1 MVFFFTSNVVNPP
14 YTIYMGRDKYENNE
28 LLKYCWP
35 EDIWFHVSKLSS
47 AHVYLRLRKGET
59 IDNINADAL
68 EDCCQLVKA
77 NSIEGCKLNKVDI
90 VYTPVDNLRQT
101 NDMDVGQVGFHVD
114 KNVRQYIVSKKQ
126 NDIVNRLNKT
136 KTEISTELFITQR
149 EQRDNLER
157 EDKKR
162 LMREQKQRDKEEDK
176 RRQEQAELRNYT
188 SLMHSDKMRS
198 NKTSK
203 LIFDENFLSMTAN
216 HRPLSIIARCALCS
230 IKAELFV
237 CSHCDKVICQIC
249 LDKHQLQLNEIL
261 KEQWGLCKTKYL
273 NLYHLSD
280 NHAKEM
286 VNVENE
292 MDRIRLLVN
301 QRYTDLVNLIENEKN
316 NVLNNIEENI
326 QLNSSNVKHTDL
338 QHLFDSIG
346 QRLNNIF
353 EDPNAS
359 YDTEDF
365 LLEIN
370 HFNTLMK
377 TREKQ
382 IQTSSF
388 KYPSLSPMKPTS
400 ISDIFGEL
408 QWNIA
413 RMSNPILTRS
423 SIIDSR
429 SLNSKLNGSMSSE
442 TNDEFHEDGT
452 ITSEKPT
459 SMSVMQ
465 RQKQWTLDAA
475 GVPHFLCILSK
486 KNHLLFACDK
496 YGSIDL
502 YQLDSNEPRITPRHL
517 RQFELFPGN
526 TTSPQPLIIETFT
539 VYTPFIVVSA
549 HLNDQA
555 DTSSIYFFDHRGLKQ
570 ADTCLQNFP
579 VRQLSADVSC
589 KCLWGIDRHQH
600 LVYYNQLPMNV
611 QQIPNCIEHREDFI
625 KFTRNFEPIR
635 IAQNQTSIAI
645 IERNSQRAQ
654 LFDKRTK
661 KKIDEVENLL
671 RSKGIFRLW
680 NVLLRDDN
688 SMVLKLDEE
697 LPPNSRPPSI
707 NHLILELDS
716 QGLPVSQI
724 ERISVYGLVLG
735 PNQEILLGCKKHQQN
750 GLIEC
755 YI

>member
-1 MVFFFTSNVVNPP
+1 
-14 YTIYMGRDKYENNE
+14 
-28 LLKYCWP
+28 
-35 EDIWFHVSKLSS
+35 
-47 AHVYLRLRKGET
+47 
-59 IDNINADAL
+59 
-68 EDCCQLVKA
+68 
-77 NSIEGCKLNKVDI
+77 
-90 VYTPVDNLRQT
+90 
-101 NDMDVGQVGFHVD
+101 
-114 KNVRQYIVSKKQ
+114 
-126 NDIVNRLNKT
+126 
-136 KTEISTELFITQR
+136 
-149 EQRDNLER
+149 
-157 EDKKR
+157 
-162 LMREQKQRDKEEDK
+162 
-176 RRQEQAELRNYT
+176 
-188 SLMHSDKMRS
+188 
-198 NKTSK
+198 
-203 LIFDENFLSMTAN
+203 MTAN

-249 LDKHQLQLNEIL
+249 LDKHQLQVNEIL

-286 VNVENE
+286 VNVENEMDRIRLLVNQRYTDLNE

-680 NVLLRDDN
+680 NVLVIGVVGPRMMLRDDN

>member
-1 MVFFFTSNVVNPP
+1 
-14 YTIYMGRDKYENNE
+14 
-28 LLKYCWP
+28 
-35 EDIWFHVSKLSS
+35 
-47 AHVYLRLRKGET
+47 
-59 IDNINADAL
+59 
-68 EDCCQLVKA
+68 
-77 NSIEGCKLNKVDI
+77 
-90 VYTPVDNLRQT
+90 
-101 NDMDVGQVGFHVD
+101 
-114 KNVRQYIVSKKQ
+114 
-126 NDIVNRLNKT
+126 
-136 KTEISTELFITQR
+136 
-149 EQRDNLER
+149 
-157 EDKKR
+157 
-162 LMREQKQRDKEEDK
+162 
-176 RRQEQAELRNYT
+176 
-188 SLMHSDKMRS
+188 
-198 NKTSK
+198 
-203 LIFDENFLSMTAN
+203 
-216 HRPLSIIARCALCS
+216 
-230 IKAELFV
+230 
-237 CSHCDKVICQIC
+237 
-249 LDKHQLQLNEIL
+249 
-261 KEQWGLCKTKYL
+261 
-273 NLYHLSD
+273 
-280 NHAKEM
+280 
-286 VNVENE
+286 
-292 MDRIRLLVN
+292 
-301 QRYTDLVNLIENEKN
+301 
-316 NVLNNIEENI
+316 
-326 QLNSSNVKHTDL
+326 
-338 QHLFDSIG
+338 
-346 QRLNNIF
+346 
-353 EDPNAS
+353 
-359 YDTEDF
+359 
-365 LLEIN
+365 
-370 HFNTLMK
+370 
-377 TREKQ
+377 
-382 IQTSSF
+382 
-388 KYPSLSPMKPTS
+388 MKPTS

-680 NVLLRDDN
+680 NVLLVGKKEDALQD
-688 SMVLKLDEE
+688 VFET
-697 LPPNSRPPSI
+697 PTQSI
-707 NHLILELDS
+707 KSHMFYCA
-716 QGLPVSQI
+716 
-724 ERISVYGLVLG
+724 SVIADTI
-735 PNQEILLGCKKHQQN
+735 EILCSQAYNQCHEHN
-750 GLIEC
+750 HRV
-755 YI
+755 

>member
-1 MVFFFTSNVVNPP
+1 
-14 YTIYMGRDKYENNE
+14 
-28 LLKYCWP
+28 
-35 EDIWFHVSKLSS
+35 
-47 AHVYLRLRKGET
+47 
-59 IDNINADAL
+59 
-68 EDCCQLVKA
+68 
-77 NSIEGCKLNKVDI
+77 
-90 VYTPVDNLRQT
+90 
-101 NDMDVGQVGFHVD
+101 
-114 KNVRQYIVSKKQ
+114 
-126 NDIVNRLNKT
+126 
-136 KTEISTELFITQR
+136 
-149 EQRDNLER
+149 
-157 EDKKR
+157 
-162 LMREQKQRDKEEDK
+162 
-176 RRQEQAELRNYT
+176 
-188 SLMHSDKMRS
+188 
-198 NKTSK
+198 
-203 LIFDENFLSMTAN
+203 MTAN

-353 EDPNAS
+353 D
-359 YDTEDF
+359 
-365 LLEIN
+365 
-370 HFNTLMK
+370 
-377 TREKQ
+377 
-382 IQTSSF
+382 
-388 KYPSLSPMKPTS
+388 LSPMKPTS

-680 NVLLRDDN
+680 NVLVIGVVGPRMMLRDDN